1 MTKMIGYCCR
11 SYKIMSVECLSTK
24 VLKIFIGC
32 DGFAVAA
39 YAVSQYYWYYFLKL
53 NHRFSC
59 MSSVIPINIL
69 TIAIVYDC

>member
-39 YAVSQYYWYYFLKL
+39 YAVSQ
-53 NHRFSC
+53 
-59 MSSVIPINIL
+59 
-69 TIAIVYDC
+69 